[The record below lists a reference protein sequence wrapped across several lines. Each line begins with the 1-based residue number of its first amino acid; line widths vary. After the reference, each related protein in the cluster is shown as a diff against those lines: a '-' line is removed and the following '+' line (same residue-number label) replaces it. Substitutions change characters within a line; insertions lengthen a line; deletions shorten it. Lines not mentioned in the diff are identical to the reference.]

1 MPSLTRKT
9 IKGRPYYYLRYT
21 QRVNGVSKVVKTT
34 YLGSLEKILPRLLG
48 QEALAAEFASK
59 SPIAIRLA
67 KHAMN
72 SIELM
77 TVRDGYRFEQGMTG
91 ELSKSED
98 SREAMRAFVEK
109 RPPVFKGR

>member
-48 QEALAAEFASK
+48 QEA
-59 SPIAIRLA
+59 
-67 KHAMN
+67 
-72 SIELM
+72 
-77 TVRDGYRFEQGMTG
+77 
-91 ELSKSED
+91 
-98 SREAMRAFVEK
+98 
-109 RPPVFKGR
+109 PPQPQAGKGSVLVFDNG